1 MSVVAILLG
10 LAGALLGIIAGLF
23 GALLGLALRLL
34 VPLSPILLLV
44 VAAVWLLGKPDE
56 RASIR
61 PSPR

>member
-1 MSVVAILLG
+1 MSVLGILLG
-10 LAGALLGIIAGLF
+10 LAGALLGIIAALF
-23 GALLGLALRLL
+23 GALLGVAWGLL

-44 VAAVWLLGKPDE
+44 VAIVWLLGKPDE